1 MMGGFMTINV
11 NPKFQFL
18 YNKDELNKYRELIFW
33 GGRRLRQDLC
43 PHSIFIIQG
52 YN

>member
-1 MMGGFMTINV
+1 MTINV

-33 GGRRLRQDLC
+33 GGRRLRKNLRLNAVFD
-43 PHSIFIIQG
+43 I
-52 YN
+52 

>member
-1 MMGGFMTINV
+1 MIINV

-33 GGRRLRQDLC
+33 GGRRFREDLC
-43 PHSIFIIQG
+43 PHAVFNLQS
-52 YN
+52 NNRKM